1 MENKK
6 VITAICLRIGIVILA
21 FLGIAFNIF
30 TKGEYMI
37 GRLSFLFFTI
47 QSNFLV
53 AIVAVVLIV
62 FDIFKLK
69 GSKKD
74 LPRWFYYLKFAA
86 TTAISLTF
94 IVFWTLLAWVMKPSY
109 LYSVSNLTLH
119 TIVPIVAV
127 IDYILFT
134 KDYKITKFGLAS
146 SLIFPLAY
154 FVFAVILI
162 AFEVS
167 FGPDMQAPYFFID
180 YKKNGWFKISN
191 GQIGVF
197 YWVMIIL
204 IIFYLIAFGI
214 DKIHKMVIQK
224 NTLKGEDV

>member
-6 VITAICLRIGIVILA
+6 VIISICLKIVIVILA

-47 QSNFLV
+47 QSNFLI
-53 AIVAVVLIV
+53 AIVALFLIV
-62 FDIFKLK
+62 FDILKLK
-69 GSKKD
+69 GVKKD
-74 LPRWFYYLKFAA
+74 LPRWLSYLKFAA
-86 TTAISLTF
+86 TSAISLTF

-119 TIVPIVAV
+119 TFVPIIAV

-134 KDYKITKFGLAS
+134 IDYKTTKFGLAS

-167 FGPDMQAPYFFID
+167 FGPDMQAPYFFLD

-197 YWVMIIL
+197 YWVMLIL
-204 IIFYLIAFGI
+204 IIFYVIAFGI
-214 DKIHKMVIQK
+214 DKVHKMVIQK